1 MWFLL
6 VKIFLLLCLAAL
18 LGAAFAWWW
27 MRRRFVDVTEP
38 HAELTKQVDAF
49 LKQGR
54 ALTREDI
61 DNSLSLA
68 LGAYRPPQPDLTPLQ
83 QRLVDLE
90 TAVSAPDQNAAA
102 MNARLAALEQSV
114 SAVAASLASV
124 RSVHLEA
131 IDQHLRG
138 VSARIDNLRMPDIEG
153 VNTRITALSLNVI
166 EPRLER
172 IEQLV
177 THFRVPETNLGPVH
191 SGLAAL
197 QLAVENLEL
206 PEPNLAPFQQRLDEL
221 AIRPDLQR
229 LTSEVETL
237 ALYTMAREPDLKVVL
252 ERVTALEMAVRDVQ
266 IPEPDLAPLIVRLS
280 AVEAYL
286 AAAPSSDMLIGTLAG
301 IESDLDVLSRRPV
314 DLDPLYSQLGALDA
328 SLASIRTELRGQG
341 RTEALDR
348 RLALLQEAV
357 LNLPQPD
364 YTRIDLALRSIESR
378 FDLGALEDR
387 LTAIEYSLTAVHH
400 MLRSRGEP
408 ARPEPEPRVRAE
420 VAPAYEPRPRP
431 VRAVPEPVARPAR
444 RVDPIVRAR
453 RVDDQANLLT
463 HAAFGDSDDLELI
476 VGVGPMLTE
485 LLHEIG
491 VFYFWQIAEWTDADI
506 AYVDG
511 KLMHFRGRIER
522 DGWVGQ
528 SRELSALPSSRKR
541 PAGD

>member
-1 MWFLL
+1 
-6 VKIFLLLCLAAL
+6 
-18 LGAAFAWWW
+18 
-27 MRRRFVDVTEP
+27 
-38 HAELTKQVDAF
+38 
-49 LKQGR
+49 
-54 ALTREDI
+54 
-61 DNSLSLA
+61 
-68 LGAYRPPQPDLTPLQ
+68 
-83 QRLVDLE
+83 
-90 TAVSAPDQNAAA
+90 
-102 MNARLAALEQSV
+102 
-114 SAVAASLASV
+114 
-124 RSVHLEA
+124 
-131 IDQHLRG
+131 
-138 VSARIDNLRMPDIEG
+138 
-153 VNTRITALSLNVI
+153 
-166 EPRLER
+166 
-172 IEQLV
+172 
-177 THFRVPETNLGPVH
+177 
-191 SGLAAL
+191 
-197 QLAVENLEL
+197 
-206 PEPNLAPFQQRLDEL
+206 
-221 AIRPDLQR
+221 
-229 LTSEVETL
+229 
-237 ALYTMAREPDLKVVL
+237 
-252 ERVTALEMAVRDVQ
+252 MAVRDVQ

-541 PAGD
+541 PAGN